1 MSKISLKSKL
11 SKIIQKEIKQ
21 KKICYSDRINKTE
34 NWDSISNFN
43 ILLKIEEYFSIKFS
57 TNEFN
62 SLNNF
67 KKIYEIVKNKLKKK
81 T

>member
-11 SKIIQKEIKQ
+11 SEIIQKEIKQ
-21 KKICYSDRINKTE
+21 KKISYSDGINKTE

-67 KKIYEIVKNKLKKK
+67 KKIYEIVKNKFKKK